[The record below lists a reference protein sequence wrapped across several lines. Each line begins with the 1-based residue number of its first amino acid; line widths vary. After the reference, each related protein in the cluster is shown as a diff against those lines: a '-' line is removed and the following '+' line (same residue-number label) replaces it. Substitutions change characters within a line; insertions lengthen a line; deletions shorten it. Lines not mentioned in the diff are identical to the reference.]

1 MAAAAA
7 EAKGAPAQDD
17 TDPPQTEIARK
28 PPART
33 DAAEASFTYR
43 SSEREGRFE
52 CALDQGRFQPCKA
65 DGHRYRGLGPGR
77 HVFAVRAIDKAGN
90 ADKSP
95 ARHAWTVEAATS
107 ADPPAQQ
114 TDERQDKPAG
124 HAGDDPSAPA
134 PEGKDDKSGAGEAKP
149 PETRLEEKPAGR
161 TAEATATFRYV
172 SSESDATFECALDG
186 AGFEPCP
193 GDGQEYRDL
202 SPGKHAFQ
210 VRAVDAAGNR
220 DETPATHGWT
230 ITQAKPAE
238 KRRGGDEQ
246 RPDADAPNPG
256 PEDGPAEP
264 RDGDAT
270 PPETTIEAKP
280 PARTGAEA
288 AFAYAASEKDA
299 TFQCRLDRGRFEP
312 CEAGSH
318 TYRNLRDGKHAFAV
332 RAVDTAG
339 NADKTP
345 ATHTW
350 TVDTTGPQ
358 VARLAPRH
366 RAKDVA
372 VDADV
377 AAVFSE
383 AMDPSSLT
391 TKTFTLV
398 PEGGDAPVAATVKY
412 DAADKRAV
420 LDPEADL
427 AAGTTY
433 TATVTTAADAAGNKL
448 AAAKAWR
455 FTTAAPAK
463 PALPGR
469 LWGIGGGHGRD
480 RRAGDGTRRTA

>member
-1 MAAAAA
+1 MIRPRPPPR
-7 EAKGAPAQDD
+7 AK
-17 TDPPQTEIARK
+17 TTR
-28 PPART
+28 
-33 DAAEASFTYR
+33 
-43 SSEREGRFE
+43 
-52 CALDQGRFQPCKA
+52 
-65 DGHRYRGLGPGR
+65 
-77 HVFAVRAIDKAGN
+77 AVRA
-90 ADKSP
+90 
-95 ARHAWTVEAATS
+95 R
-107 ADPPAQQ
+107 
-114 TDERQDKPAG
+114 
-124 HAGDDPSAPA
+124 PSR
-134 PEGKDDKSGAGEAKP
+134 

-161 TAEATATFRYV
+161 TSEATATFRYA
-172 SSESDATFECALDG
+172 SSESDATFECALDEG

-193 GDGQEYRDL
+193 AGGREYRDL
-202 SPGKHAFQ
+202 RPGQHAFQ
-210 VRAVDAAGNR
+210 VRAVDAAGDR

-230 ITQAKPAE
+230 IAQAKPAE

-256 PEDGPAEP
+256 PEDGSAEP

-299 TFQCRLDRGRFEP
+299 TFQCRLDRDGFEP
-312 CEAGSH
+312 CEASSH

-420 LDPEADL
+420 LDPEVGL

-455 FTTAAPAK
+455 FTTAAPTK
-463 PALPGR
+463 PALPG
-469 LWGIGGGHGRD
+469 G
-480 RRAGDGTRRTA
+480 GDGESEEGTGGTGEPETVPKDRVRTAPPRRRRRLRALRRIPAPAQRPHSPLPPRSRTRRSSARWTATNSGPALRPARAILT